1 MCSLSVST
9 RGTTEQKVRWAFS
22 IYDVNGDGFITKQGM
37 FLIVNA
43 LYKTM
48 GDNPEE
54 TEGIPNWDELKP
66 KERTLKVFRTFDSNG
81 DGVLSLSEFIEGAMN
96 DKTLALIL
104 EQGAKKTSGV
114 RTVKAYC
121 WTDERPVEGRYVVQV
136 ILN

>member
-1 MCSLSVST
+1 MKIKVRERTLDSREFMCSLSVST

-104 EQGAKKTSGV
+104 EQGAKKT
-114 RTVKAYC
+114 
-121 WTDERPVEGRYVVQV
+121 
-136 ILN
+136 

>member
-1 MCSLSVST
+1 
-9 RGTTEQKVRWAFS
+9 
-22 IYDVNGDGFITKQGM
+22 M